1 MSDLDGLTAS
11 LDRDLAAMADLAEH
25 IAGQLGTPASAP
37 PAPQAPSTSPAAEV
51 HGPRVTVAP
60 GSGMVRDASPQ
71 SQRAHLDDL
80 VRRFTAKTP
89 TSKSIAARHRR
100 VLADSRAVVGFRR
113 ATKEMLYPLAGSGA
127 SGSRLEDVDG
137 NSYVDITMGFGV
149 LLFGHEPGFVREA
162 VREHLARGIRLG
174 PRSTETGEAAELLAE
189 LTGMERV
196 AFANSGT
203 EANAA
208 AIRLARAATGRDRVV
223 TFQGAYH
230 GHADNV
236 LGRPSGDGTV
246 PVSRGIPQ
254 SAVADLTVLT
264 YGSEEALEAIE
275 RDASRIA
282 AVVVEPVQSR
292 HPALQPVEFV
302 RRLRELTRRH
312 GIVLLFDEMLTGF
325 RPAPRGAQELYGVVP
340 DLATYG
346 KLIGGGFPIG
356 AIAGRADILDGVDG
370 GYWDYGDDSTPPA
383 DTTFFG
389 GTYLQHPVSM
399 TAARAVLGH
408 LKEHSPTLQE
418 RLNARTATLGTELN
432 SFFEEE
438 EFPLRV
444 RWFGSQFRF
453 EHHADM
459 ELLYHHLLLRGVYV
473 WEWRNFFLSTA
484 HTDEDVAFVADAVR
498 DSLRELRAAGFF
510 PTRRPAASGQA
521 PRATASVLGSAS
533 APTAHRSSATPPA
546 AEPAPAPA
554 PAPAQPTAPAPPPTP
569 APVSPSDPASLSA
582 SPSAAEP
589 ASATASVPAASVP
602 AVAAPRSGSTTE
614 AETPSS
620 PSRRRQHRRTTPD
633 FSLYF
638 FGDYPQPSDGD
649 REGRY
654 ELLLEAAR
662 FADEHGF
669 HALWMPERHFNSFG
683 GLFPNP
689 AVLAAALSRET
700 RRVRLN
706 AGSVVLPLHDPIRVA
721 EEWSMVDNLSGGRVG
736 LGVASGW
743 NANDFVFFPERFG
756 RHKEEMY
763 RQLDE
768 VRRFWRGEPLLRATG
783 DGDREVRLFPRP
795 VQDAPPLYTAVVG
808 NPASYEQAARHD
820 LGIVT
825 NLMTQSVE
833 QLAENIARYRDAREQ
848 HGLDPDAGRVAVLLH
863 TYLGECH
870 DTARAEAFEP
880 MARYMRASLSLFNGV
895 TNSLGHQVDL
905 STFSDADL
913 DALFRQAYG
922 RYCDQR
928 SLIGTVESVQPV
940 VDAVAAAGA
949 DEIVALVDFGVPPG
963 LLRSGLPH
971 LDALRRRTRQRAAE
985 TEAPLSPGQERI
997 WFHENLL
1004 PGRTAYNEVKA
1015 VRLDGPLDT
1024 AALREAL
1031 RALVARHASLRTVF
1045 RESGGEPRQL
1055 VREAGEPDF
1064 AVVDGGNDGDAAVAR
1079 VLAEE
1084 SARRHDLAE
1093 GPLFV
1098 TRLVRTGPDRHVLV
1112 LSFHHLVVD
1121 AASATVLSGDL
1132 SALYQAARDRTEA
1145 ELAPLTWSYA
1155 EHAAERRA
1163 AGDGPSAAA
1172 DLAHWRSVLGGPL
1185 PVLDLPADRP
1195 RPPVMTSHGR
1205 AVFRTLDAGL
1215 SRRLRELSRANRST
1229 LFMTLLAG
1237 YAAMLSRVT
1246 GQEDIVVGT
1255 PVSDRPERAEGLIGF
1270 FVNTLALRF
1279 DLSGDP
1285 SFRTLLRRVRSVALD
1300 AYDHAGVPFETVV
1313 RELSPERRTDRTP
1326 VFQVLAEFQ
1335 PAEPFRFDLPG
1346 IAATPLDAG
1355 PDKALTDLTVYFT
1368 DQPQGIRCHLEY
1380 NSDLFDPET
1389 VDGFFRVL
1397 DDLLTAAVDA
1407 PDTPLSA
1414 AVRTAADG
1422 DPVPESWEH
1431 GAERPVDATTLHAW
1445 VARRAGERPDAP
1457 AVLDR
1462 GSVLTY
1468 RELDERAG
1476 RLAAALREQGPL
1488 ADDPAAVVAVRLPRS
1503 ADLVVA
1509 ALAVLRTGRA
1519 YVPLDPSLGAARA
1532 AQVIA
1537 ECGARAVVCRPEAAA
1552 ELGLPATVAV
1562 VPPDA
1567 GPTGPVGAT
1576 VSDVPQAR
1584 DGASPCCVLYT
1595 SGSTGVPKGV
1605 VLTHQGLVD
1614 LCQWHHRRFVLR
1626 ETDRSALVS
1635 SQSFDGSLLE
1645 LWPALTAGASVA
1657 VADDE
1662 VRRDPRDLARWYAA
1676 QRVTVAFLPTALGEQ
1691 VLRLPAE
1698 DQPPL
1703 RVLMLGGE
1711 ALRTRPRPEAPYETV
1726 NIYGPTETTVLCTTD
1741 TVAPDGEGP
1750 IPIGRPAD
1758 NVRLRVVDDA
1768 DKPVPVGA
1776 VGELLVGGPGLA
1788 LGYRGLPVLTAERF
1802 TADPVGGDTAGD
1814 RFYRTGDLVR
1824 WTPLGRL
1831 EFVGRRDDQV
1841 KIRGFRVEPEEAA
1854 RTLNELTGV
1863 ARAVVLGLR
1872 RENGEAYLAAY
1883 VEPDR
1888 ALGDDRP
1895 EREAFAGRLAA
1906 ELAARLPDHLVPRAW
1921 RIVPVLPLTGTGKL
1935 DRDALPAPDLVTPA
1949 VRPASPARST
1959 SPAELVKATEPVNAG
1974 GHGTTG
1980 SHGERGTT
1988 ESGRTPGTGKRGR
2001 IERRLWELWAQ
2012 EFGLPPEQLGA
2023 DAHFFDLGGHSLSAM
2038 RLVNRVREEWG
2049 DDYPM
2054 ALFYQEPTLGAMAA
2068 RLAGSSAA
2076 PALREGPATET
2087 QARFAELHAVHD
2099 RPQVFNVGLRITLR
2113 GPLDEDVLRR
2123 ALDGL
2128 VERHEALR
2136 TRLVRDG
2143 DGAWRQEVLAPRPV
2157 DMPTED
2163 LTGLSG
2169 ADREAALRRAAER
2182 AAETP
2187 LDPSTGEVLSTRLL
2201 RAGERERTLLLVLH
2215 HCACDGWSVSLL
2227 LRELA
2232 VLYRAFLDG
2241 TDHGLPSAPQQ
2252 IEHARR
2258 QAERDATTFGRRL
2271 DYWLRELDGADF
2283 SATVPPDRRR
2293 PETLSGQGGVVT
2305 FTVPAEVR
2313 ADVQRLA
2320 ARRGTTPFAV
2330 TAAALGRTIAGETGA
2345 ADVLL
2350 NISYANREST
2360 DDEAL
2365 VACTVTGF
2373 TLRVRDAAAGPFGD
2387 LVDRVSLTALR
2398 GMDHAL
2404 PARRIAPAMRERTG
2418 AEMPAMLPLGF
2429 AYQSSLDTGLSL
2441 PGVTTSVEDLAPAA
2455 ARSEFIVVL
2464 TPAGDVL
2471 EGAVEYSSDLWDR
2484 ETVESWT
2491 GRYVEILRNAVRE
2504 ALDG

>member
-1 MSDLDGLTAS
+1 MSDLDKLTAS
-11 LDRDLAAMADLAEH
+11 LDRDLAAMTDLAGH

-37 PAPQAPSTSPAAEV
+37 PASQAPSASPAAEV

-60 GSGMVRDASPQ
+60 GSGMVRDASPP

-89 TSKSIAARHRR
+89 TSKSIAARYRR

-113 ATKEMLYPLAGSGA
+113 ATKEMLYPLAGSNA
-127 SGSRLEDVDG
+127 RGSRLEDVDG

-149 LLFGHEPGFVREA
+149 LLFGHEPDFVREA

-174 PRSTETGEAAELLAE
+174 PRSTETGEAAELLAG

-208 AIRLARAATGRDRVV
+208 AIRLARAATGRDRIV

-325 RPAPRGAQELYGVVP
+325 RPAARGAQELYGVVP

-418 RLNARTATLGTELN
+418 RLNARTAALCTGLN

-459 ELLYHHLLLRGVYV
+459 ELLYQHLLLRGVYV

-521 PRATASVLGSAS
+521 PRDTAPVLDSAAS
-533 APTAHRSSATPPA
+533 APTAHRGSARPPA
-546 AEPAPAPA
+546 AAPAPA
-554 PAPAQPTAPAPPPTP
+554 PAPAQPPAPKP
-569 APVSPSDPASLSA
+569 A
-582 SPSAAEP
+582 SPSAPPP
-589 ASATASVPAASVP
+589 AAASVP
-602 AVAAPRSGSTTE
+602 AVAAPRSGSRTE
-614 AETPSS
+614 TETAAASAC
-620 PSRRRQHRRTTPD
+620 RRQVRGKTPD

-638 FGDYPQPSDGD
+638 FGDYPQPPDGD
-649 REGRY
+649 RAGRY

-689 AVLAAALSRET
+689 AVLASALSRET

-721 EEWSMVDNLSGGRVG
+721 EEWSMVDNLSDGRVG

-756 RHKEEMY
+756 RHKEEMF
-763 RQLDE
+763 RQLE
-768 VRRFWRGEPLLRATG
+768 ELRRFWRGEPLLRATG

-795 VQDAPPLYTAVVG
+795 VQDAPPMFTAVVG

-833 QLAENIARYRDAREQ
+833 QLAENIARYRDARAQ

-928 SLIGTVESVQPV
+928 SLIGTVEGVQPV

-985 TEAPLSPGQERI
+985 TEAPMSPGQERI

-1045 RESGGEPRQL
+1045 RESGGEPRQV
-1055 VREAGEPDF
+1055 VRAAGEPDF
-1064 AVVDGGNDGDAAVAR
+1064 AVVDGGNDGDAAVTR

-1093 GPLFV
+1093 GPLFHI
-1098 TRLVRTGPDRHVLV
+1098 RLVRTGPDRHVLV

-1132 SALYQAARDRTEA
+1132 SALYQAARDRTEV

-1172 DLAHWRSVLGGPL
+1172 DLTHWRSVLGGPL
-1185 PVLDLPADRP
+1185 PVLDLPTDRP
-1195 RPPVMTSHGR
+1195 RPPVMTSNGR

-1237 YAAMLSRVT
+1237 YAAMLHRVT

-1346 IAATPLDAG
+1346 ITATPLDAG

-1389 VDGFFRVL
+1389 VDGFFGVL
-1397 DDLLTAAVDA
+1397 DDLLTAAADA

-1422 DPVPESWEH
+1422 DPVPESWER

-1457 AVLDR
+1457 AILDR

-1468 RELDERAG
+1468 GELDERAG

-1509 ALAVLRTGRA
+1509 ALAVLKTGRA

-1537 ECGARAVVCRPEAAA
+1537 ECGARTVVCRPEAAA

-1567 GPTGPVGAT
+1567 GPTGPAGAT
-1576 VSDVPQAR
+1576 VSGVPQTP

-1614 LCQWHHRRFVLR
+1614 LCQWHHRRFDLR

-1676 QRVTVAFLPTALGEQ
+1676 HRVTVTFLPTALGEQ
-1691 VLRLPAE
+1691 VLRLPAG

-1711 ALRTRPRPEAPYETV
+1711 ALRTRPRQEAPYETV

-1750 IPIGRPAD
+1750 VSIGRPAD
-1758 NVRLRVVDDA
+1758 NVRLRVVDDT

-1788 LGYRGLPVLTAERF
+1788 LGYRGLPDLTAERF
-1802 TADPVGGDTAGD
+1802 MADPAGGDTAAD

-1854 RTLNELTGV
+1854 RALNELTGV
-1863 ARAVVLGLR
+1863 SRAVVLGLR

-1888 ALGDDRP
+1888 ALDDGRP

-1935 DRDALPAPDLVTPA
+1935 DRDALPAPDLVTPVA
-1949 VRPASPARST
+1949 RPASPAGSV
-1959 SPAELVKATEPVNAG
+1959 SPAELERATEPVDAIE
-1974 GHGTTG
+1974 HGTTG
-1980 SHGERGTT
+1980 DHGERGTM
-1988 ESGRTPGTGKRGR
+1988 ESGRTPGTGRRGR

-2012 EFGLPPEQLGA
+2012 EFGLAPEQLGA

-2054 ALFYQEPTLGAMAA
+2054 VLFYQEPTLGAMAA
-2068 RLAGSSAA
+2068 RLAGSGAA

-2087 QARFAELHAVHD
+2087 QARFAELHAAHD

-2113 GPLDEDVLRR
+2113 GPLDEDALRR

-2136 TRLVRDG
+2136 TRLVCDG
-2143 DGAWRQEVLAPRPV
+2143 EGAWRQEVLAPRPV
-2157 DMPTED
+2157 DFPVED

-2169 ADREAALRRAAER
+2169 PDREAALRRAAER

-2187 LDPSTGEVLSTRLL
+2187 LDPATGEVLSGRLL
-2201 RAGERERTLLLVLH
+2201 RAGEQERTLLLVLH
-2215 HCACDGWSVSLL
+2215 HCACDGWTVSLL

-2232 VLYRAFLDG
+2232 VLYRALLDG

-2252 IEHARR
+2252 IEHAHR
-2258 QAERDATTFGRRL
+2258 QAERDAATFGRRL
-2271 DYWLRELDGADF
+2271 EYWLRELDGADF

-2293 PETLSGQGGVVT
+2293 PETLSGRGGVVT

-2320 ARRGTTPFAV
+2320 ARCGTTPFAV

-2350 NISYANREST
+2350 NISYANRESS
-2360 DDEAL
+2360 DEEAL

-2373 TLRVRDAAAGPFGD
+2373 TLRVRDAAAGPFAD

-2404 PARRIAPAMRERTG
+2404 PVRRIAPAMRERTG

-2429 AYQSSLDTGLSL
+2429 AYQSSLDTGFSL
-2441 PGVTTSVEDLAPAA
+2441 PGVKTSVEDLAPAA

-2491 GRYVEILRNAVRE
+2491 GRYIAVLRKSVRE
-2504 ALDG
+2504 VLEG